1 MTRIALRNQADLSVD
16 SRVSAH
22 SASGRIRAGSGDPP
36 DLGALHEK
44 TPVAVF
50 VGVLAGEHLMHLHRG
65 HRASPEELSTL
76 LLNGVRSGQS
86 GPVPR
91 EET

>member
-1 MTRIALRNQADLSVD
+1 M
-16 SRVSAH
+16 
-22 SASGRIRAGSGDPP
+22 SGRGLVTPP

-50 VGVLAGEHLMHLHRG
+50 VGVLAGERLIYLHRG

-76 LLNGVRSGQS
+76 FLNGVRSGQS

-91 EET
+91 PRRPEQAGMRPGDLSAGPC